1 MTVSQSVIEWLML
14 FDVEKLKSIN
24 TDIRPAKVN
33 SYALIK
39 EPVVNVKKFISGTQ
53 IVTEHY
59 VLMALLDSQDNA
71 DRKENSEFGEQL
83 EQWISE
89 RCKNKEFPE
98 IDGAKVESVEVTT
111 PFYLGSK
118 ESTNESV
125 YQLSISIK
133 YRKG

>member
-1 MTVSQSVIEWLML
+1 MTVSQSVIEWLKQ
-14 FDVEKLKSIN
+14 FDAEKIKAIN

-39 EPVVNVKKFISGTQ
+39 EPIVNVRTFISGTKV
-53 IVTEHY
+53 ITEHY
-59 VLMALLDSQDNA
+59 ALMALLDSQDNT
-71 DRKENSEFGEQL
+71 DRKENTAWGEQL
-83 EQWISE
+83 ERWIAD
-89 RCKNKEFPE
+89 KNKAKEFPN
-98 IDGAKVESVEVTT
+98 IADATVESVDVTT

-118 ESTNESV
+118 ESTNESM

>member
-59 VLMALLDSQDNA
+59 VLMALLDSQENA

-83 EQWISE
+83 EQWISDK
-89 RCKNKEFPE
+89 CKNKEFPE
-98 IDGAKVESVEVTT
+98 IDSAKVESVEVTT
-111 PFYLGSK
+111 PFYLGSD
-118 ESTNESV
+118 ESTNESM

>member
-24 TDIRPAKVN
+24 TDIRPARVN

-83 EQWISE
+83 EQWISDK
-89 RCKNKEFPE
+89 CKHKEFPD

-111 PFYLGSK
+111 PFYLGSD
-118 ESTNESV
+118 ESTNESM

>member
-1 MTVSQSVIEWLML
+1 MTVSQSVIEWLKK
-14 FDVEKLKSIN
+14 FDEEKIKSIN

-39 EPVVNVKKFISGTQ
+39 DPVVNIRTFISGAQ

-59 VLMALLDSQDNA
+59 SLAALLDSQDNA
-71 DRKENSEFGEQL
+71 DRKENAEWGEQL
-83 EQWISE
+83 EKWIAE
-89 RCKNKEFPE
+89 KCRNKEFPD
-98 IDGAKVESVEVTT
+98 IAGASVESVDVTT
-111 PFYLGSK
+111 PFYLGSN
-118 ESTNESV
+118 ENTNESM

>member
-83 EQWISE
+83 EQWISDK
-89 RCKNKEFPE
+89 CKSKEFPE

-111 PFYLGSK
+111 PFYLGSD
-118 ESTNESV
+118 ESTNESM

-133 YRKG
+133 YRKE

>member
-1 MTVSQSVIEWLML
+1 MTVSQSVIEWLKR
-14 FDVEKLKSIN
+14 FDAEKIKTIN

-33 SYALIK
+33 SYALVK
-39 EPVVNVKKFISGTQ
+39 EPIVNVRKFISGTQ
-53 IVTEHY
+53 EITEHY

-71 DRKENSEFGEQL
+71 DRRENTAWGEQL
-83 EQWISE
+83 EQWIADK
-89 RCKNKEFPE
+89 CKVKEFPS
-98 IDGAKVESVEVTT
+98 IAGASVESVDVTT

-118 ESTNESV
+118 ESTNESM

>member
-1 MTVSQSVIEWLML
+1 MTVSQSVIEWLKQ
-14 FDVEKLKSIN
+14 FDAEKIKAIN

-39 EPVVNVKKFISGTQ
+39 EPIVNVRTFISGTKV
-53 IVTEHY
+53 ITEHY
-59 VLMALLDSQDNA
+59 VLMALLDSQDNT
-71 DRKENSEFGEQL
+71 DRKENTAWGEQL
-83 EQWISE
+83 EQWIADK
-89 RCKNKEFPE
+89 CKTKEFPK
-98 IDGAKVESVEVTT
+98 IADAVVESVDVTT

-118 ESTNESV
+118 ESTNESM

>member
-59 VLMALLDSQDNA
+59 VLMALLESQENA

-83 EQWISE
+83 EHWISDK
-89 RCKNKEFPE
+89 CKNKDFPD
-98 IDGAKVESVEVTT
+98 IDGAKVESVDVTT
-111 PFYLGSK
+111 PFYLGSD
-118 ESTNESV
+118 ESTNESM